1 MLQEQLKN
9 RPDLQKYLFIR
20 GFLATDKKI
29 ENLNDFPFYGN
40 WNETEKCGLYFY
52 THNKTAVHFASNE
65 SVTLFLLGHCYDPFL
80 MEIDEEKIL
89 ADFLRDYGTD
99 KYYERIS
106 EITGVYVL
114 GSIENGKIKFSVDP
128 AGMQSACYGVI
139 DGHFF
144 LSSHPQ
150 LIGRYLQS

>member
-52 THNKTAVHFASNE
+52 THNKIKPLSILPQTKA
-65 SVTLFLLGHCYDPFL
+65 LLCFYWAIAMTRF
-80 MEIDEEKIL
+80 
-89 ADFLRDYGTD
+89 
-99 KYYERIS
+99 
-106 EITGVYVL
+106 
-114 GSIENGKIKFSVDP
+114 
-128 AGMQSACYGVI
+128 
-139 DGHFF
+139 
-144 LSSHPQ
+144 
-150 LIGRYLQS
+150 